1 MLGLQQWWLKSMI
14 IAEGSINQAAEG
26 NHYSKAISLHRQP
39 LEYLLRFRSEKII
52 ATLSVDAIEKVK
64 NIWLHPLP

>member
-1 MLGLQQWWLKSMI
+1 MI
-14 IAEGSINQAAEG
+14 IAEGSINQAAKG
-26 NHYSKAISLHRQP
+26 NHYSKALSLHRQP
-39 LEYLLRFRSEKII
+39 LECSLRFRSEKII